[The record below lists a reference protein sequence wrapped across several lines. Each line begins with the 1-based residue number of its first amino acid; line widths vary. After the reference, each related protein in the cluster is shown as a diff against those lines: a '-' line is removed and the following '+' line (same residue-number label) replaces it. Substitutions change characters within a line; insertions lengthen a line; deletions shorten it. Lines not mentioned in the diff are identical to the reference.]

1 MTIISVVCVPEGIAM
16 TADSRLIGTYTRDN
30 GVVECFSF
38 SDYAQKLLLIRNSTV
53 GVSFC
58 GVALMEGKT
67 VADFLYIFDMK
78 QVKKTDSIP
87 EIAEK
92 LKDYLFYEYSHN
104 KAAFYLAGFDHDI
117 PYVFLVS
124 KNSIIRKNFHEP
136 KTLITYSAN
145 WLGETEPISRLL
157 RDTTLNFKLM
167 PLKDAINFAEF
178 IVETTIKYLQFADGI
193 STCGGPVDSLVITRD
208 YAKFLKHK
216 ILQPYE

>member
-16 TADSRLIGTYTRDN
+16 TADSRLIGTYTREN
-30 GVVECFSF
+30 GVVERFTF
-38 SDYAQKLLLIRNSTV
+38 SDHAQKLLLIRNSTV

-58 GVALMEGKT
+58 GDALIVGRT
-67 VADFLYIFDMK
+67 VADFLHIFDK
-78 QVKKTDSIP
+78 GQVKVTNSIP

-92 LKDYLFYEYSHN
+92 LKDYLFYEYSSY
-104 KAAFYLAGFDHDI
+104 KVAFYIAGFDHDV
-117 PYVFLVS
+117 PYVYLVN
-124 KNSIIRKNFHEP
+124 KDSIIHKNFNEP
-136 KTLITYSAN
+136 QKKITYSAN

-167 PLKDAINFAEF
+167 PLKDAIDFAEF
-178 IVETTIKYLQFADGI
+178 IVETTISHMRFSDGI
-193 STCGGPVDSLVITRD
+193 STCGGPVDSLVITKD